1 MSPTHNVVIDQLL
14 IPSLVVFFLLV
25 GIVGTALGVSLIVFR
40 DRALRMLGPLNR
52 WISARK
58 TLAPAEAVHDVDA
71 AVHRYR
77 RWFSAFFI
85 VGAAFSIIT
94 LLARFSVA
102 AVVALL
108 GTDSTSA
115 FAGWLVQSLGWMMLV
130 GSALALA
137 IGVILGFF
145 PRLLTTLEVQANRW
159 YSSRQAGKG
168 ADQMVL
174 ALDKWVESSPRIA
187 GWLIATAALAL
198 AVNSAFVLIFQ
209 H

>member
-77 RWFSAFFI
+77 RWFS
-85 VGAAFSIIT
+85 AFSIIT